1 MNTLESRASNMVS
14 CVQSLFMQ
22 MGMDGAINDPFQPRN
37 GADSD
42 LLAEICSAGV
52 LV

>member
-1 MNTLESRASNMVS
+1 MVS

-22 MGMDGAINDPFQPRN
+22 MGTDGAINDPFQPRN

-42 LLAEICSAGV
+42 CWLKFV
-52 LV
+52 LQVC